1 MDIDILNDK
10 MNQLEQHILQL
21 IQEKEQLNA
30 ENKVLQQN
38 LVQLRQR
45 IADQEKQL
53 QASRKPR
60 KQLSLDLD
68 FAAVTPPEE
77 IKKKLH
83 EYIKELDKC
92 IAILSA

>member
-1 MDIDILNDK
+1 VDLTILNDK
-10 MNQLEQHILQL
+10 MNQLEEQVHRLVH
-21 IQEKEQLNA
+21 EKEQLSS

-45 IADQEKQL
+45 IADQERQF
-53 QASRKPR
+53 QATRKPR
-60 KQLSLDLD
+60 TQLSLDLD
-68 FAAVTPPEE
+68 FNAVTPPEE

-92 IAILSA
+92 IAILST